1 MTYKAK
7 LLVLEGIDGTGKTT
21 TANKLKEHYEQQG
34 KKVFLYHE
42 PYKFASFD
50 VKEIISNFEAEK
62 KYISDFAILNI
73 MIASRDISVN
83 NILIPALNEYDIVIA
98 DRYYYSTYAYQWEIF
113 NEIISLKLPFH
124 RINKNYPAPDKVIFF
139 KVKDLETYQNN
150 QSDNFEIQDLSK
162 FKEIQREYKNAFNTL
177 DSVFEFTESYNPELI
192 IIEVDQNKESY
203 FNFQEVLEV
212 LEALE
217 GI

>member
-1 MTYKAK
+1 MNNESK
-7 LLVLEGIDGTGKTT
+7 LIVLEGIDGTGKTT

-34 KKVFLYHE
+34 KKVKLYHE

-50 VKEIISNFEAEK
+50 VKQIIKELEAQGN
-62 KYISDFAILNI
+62 IVPDFAILNL
-73 MIASRDISVN
+73 MIASRDISIN

-113 NEIISLKLPFH
+113 NEIISLELPFH

-150 QSDNFEIQDLSK
+150 QSDTFEIQDLSK

-177 DSVFEFTESYNPELI
+177 DNVFEFTESYNPELI
-192 IIEVDQNKESY
+192 IIEVNQNKQPY
-203 FNFQEVLEV
+203 FDFQEVLE
-212 LEALE
+212 ALG